1 MARLVCPL
9 CGTVAVDGAEPAAGE
24 CPGCG
29 ARYAGGA
36 GTPPEAVL
44 AALAHWG
51 LSELEHDAPRFA
63 RLMFEVEPPPAPS
76 PAAAI
81 TSDHR
86 DGFYLWWVFARG
98 ATPEAAFE
106 ALAAGGGA

>member
-1 MARLVCPL
+1 VARLVCPL
-9 CGTVAVDGAEPAAGE
+9 CGTVVVDGAEPAAGE

-51 LSELEHDAPRFA
+51 LTELDAALLA
-63 RLMFEVEPPPAPS
+63 RLMFEVEPPPEPS

>member
-1 MARLVCPL
+1 MARLICPL
-9 CGTVAVDGAEPAAGE
+9 CGTVVVDGAEPAAGR
-24 CPGCG
+24 CPGCD

-36 GTPPEAVL
+36 ATPPEAVA
-44 AALAHWG
+44 AALAHWDLGG
-51 LSELEHDAPRFA
+51 LDAATLA
-63 RLMFEVEPPPAPS
+63 RLMFEVEPPPAPA

>member
-1 MARLVCPL
+1 MPRLVCPL
-9 CGTVAVDGAEPAAGE
+9 CGAVVVDGAEPAAGE

-36 GTPPEAVL
+36 ATPPEAVV
-44 AALAHWG
+44 AAVAHWG
-51 LSELEHDAPRFA
+51 LGGMDAAAVA
-63 RLMFEVEPPPAPS
+63 RRLFEADPPPAPS

-86 DGFYLWWVFARG
+86 DDFYLWWVFARG
-98 ATPEAAFE
+98 GTPREAFE

>member
-1 MARLVCPL
+1 VAVRLVCPL
-9 CGTVAVDGAEPAAGE
+9 CGTVVVDGPEPAAGT

-29 ARYAGGA
+29 AAYAGGA
-36 GTPPEAVL
+36 GTPPEAVE
-44 AALAHWG
+44 AALGAWG
-51 LSELEHDAPRFA
+51 LAGLDPAAIA
-63 RLMFEVEPPPAPS
+63 RRLFEVDPPPEPA

-98 ATPEAAFE
+98 STPEAALE
-106 ALAAGGGA
+106 PLAGGGA

>member
-1 MARLVCPL
+1 VATLACPL
-9 CGTVAVDGAEPAAGE
+9 CGTVVVEGAEPAAGE

-36 GTPPEAVL
+36 ATPPEAVL

-51 LSELEHDAPRFA
+51 LHDLDAAALA
-63 RLMFEVEPPPAPS
+63 RRMFEVDPPRAPA

-81 TSDHR
+81 TSDRR

-98 ATPEAAFE
+98 ATPAEAFG
-106 ALAAGGGA
+106 ALRDAGPG

>member
-9 CGTVAVDGAEPAAGE
+9 CGTVVVDGAEPAAGE

-36 GTPPEAVL
+36 ATPPEAVL

-51 LSELEHDAPRFA
+51 LPDLDAAALA
-63 RLMFEVEPPPAPS
+63 RLMFEVEPPPAPA

-86 DGFYLWWVFARG
+86 DAFYLWWVFVRG